1 MTENIST
8 RLKMKDDIMF
18 KAFFSRKENKGF
30 LEEFISSVI
39 GEKIKIKEVK
49 HDVRLEQ
56 LAREDKYG
64 ILDIDVKLENEEEI
78 NIEMQLRDNKNIEK
92 RTTFYASKKIAE
104 QQGIGKMYK
113 GLKKVIVIA
122 ILDYT
127 FIDLPEY
134 LTKTVRVVESHKNYK
149 VNNIVEYYYIELD
162 KFRKQNPD
170 MNEPLNQWLAFID
183 GERKEWI
190 EMAKKN
196 NKSVEKA
203 EENYNILS
211 GDDEIKRLAEIRML
225 SAMEEHSALEAAKEK
240 GIEKGKNQE
249 KIKNIKKMLE
259 LNIPIKQI
267 AEITELTIEDIKKI
281 K

>member
-1 MTENIST
+1 
-8 RLKMKDDIMF
+8 
-18 KAFFSRKENKGF
+18 
-30 LEEFISSVI
+30 
-39 GEKIKIKEVK
+39 
-49 HDVRLEQ
+49 
-56 LAREDKYG
+56 
-64 ILDIDVKLENEEEI
+64 
-78 NIEMQLRDNKNIEK
+78 
-92 RTTFYASKKIAE
+92 
-104 QQGIGKMYK
+104 
-113 GLKKVIVIA
+113 
-122 ILDYT
+122 
-127 FIDLPEY
+127 
-134 LTKTVRVVESHKNYK
+134 
-149 VNNIVEYYYIELD
+149 
-162 KFRKQNPD
+162 

-240 GIEKGKNQE
+240 GKNQE

>member
-1 MTENIST
+1 
-8 RLKMKDDIMF
+8 
-18 KAFFSRKENKGF
+18 
-30 LEEFISSVI
+30 
-39 GEKIKIKEVK
+39 
-49 HDVRLEQ
+49 
-56 LAREDKYG
+56 
-64 ILDIDVKLENEEEI
+64 
-78 NIEMQLRDNKNIEK
+78 
-92 RTTFYASKKIAE
+92 
-104 QQGIGKMYK
+104 
-113 GLKKVIVIA
+113 
-122 ILDYT
+122 
-127 FIDLPEY
+127 
-134 LTKTVRVVESHKNYK
+134 
-149 VNNIVEYYYIELD
+149 
-162 KFRKQNPD
+162 
-170 MNEPLNQWLAFID
+170 
-183 GERKEWI
+183 
-190 EMAKKN
+190 MAKKN